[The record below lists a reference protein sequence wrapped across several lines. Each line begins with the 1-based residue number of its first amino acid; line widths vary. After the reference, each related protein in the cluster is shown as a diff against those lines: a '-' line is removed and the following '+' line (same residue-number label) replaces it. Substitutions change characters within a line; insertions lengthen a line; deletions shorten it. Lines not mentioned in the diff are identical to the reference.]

1 MNVRS
6 SFGKDERIMANLSK
20 ELLEIASRIKEL
32 REICGMTEEEVAGSI
47 GISVDTYRDYEDG
60 KDDIPVGV
68 IYGIARVLGV
78 DSTALLTGSE
88 AKMVDYTVVRKG
100 RGVSIER
107 YPGYRFSSLAI
118 NYINRQM
125 SPMIVT
131 MKKEDAEPE
140 LVTHGGE
147 EFNLVLSGKV
157 AVTIGKKVIILEE
170 GDSVYFN
177 PSIPHGQRAV
187 DGDAQFLTVINE

>member
-1 MNVRS
+1 
-6 SFGKDERIMANLSK
+6 MANLSK
-20 ELLEIASRIKEL
+20 EILEIASRIKEL